1 VRELSEYGVLLEF
14 TRVGNA
20 IKVCAIDQKSGT
32 EVSIMGPS
40 SASEADLR
48 EVVIRKL
55 KYVMAKES

>member
-1 VRELSEYGVLLEF
+1 MRELTEYGVLLEF
-14 TRVGNA
+14 IRMGNA
-20 IKVCAIDQKSGT
+20 TKVCAIDQKSGT

-55 KYVMAKES
+55 KYVMAKKS

>member
-1 VRELSEYGVLLEF
+1 VRKLPKDGVLLEF

-20 IKVCAIDQKSGT
+20 TKVCAIDQKSGT
-32 EVSIMGPS
+32 EVSIVGPT

-55 KYVMAKES
+55 KYVLSKES

>member
-1 VRELSEYGVLLEF
+1 MRELTEYGVLLEF
-14 TRVGNA
+14 IRVGKA

-55 KYVMAKES
+55 KYVMAKKS